1 MPLSTEKQAPPLDIV
16 DINGKGVA
24 IGTGKRMVLSFF
36 REASCPF
43 CNFRVYVLTNNFRNL
58 AELGLDVVAVFS
70 SEETEVRKFI
80 AAQPRPFRIV
90 ADPQNTA
97 HNTYQIQRSWWGKF
111 RAMLVHMPALFA
123 GLRLTRG
130 AGVTT
135 GNLLP
140 ADFLIDETGKL
151 VEAYYG
157 KDAGDHIPIERIE
170 LFAARGLAAKSKS
183 APLPNDLLTQ

>member
-1 MPLSTEKQAPPLDIV
+1 MALSTEKQAPPLDIV
-16 DINGKGVA
+16 DINGKAVA
-24 IGTGKRMVLSFF
+24 IGTGRRMVLSFF

-43 CNFRVYVLTNNFRNL
+43 CNFRVYVLTNNYRNL

-70 SEETEVRKFI
+70 SDEPEVRKFV

-90 ADPQNTA
+90 ADPDNTA

-111 RAMLVHMPALFA
+111 RAMLLHMPALLA
-123 GLRLTRG
+123 GLKITRG
-130 AGVTT
+130 AGMTT
-135 GNLLP
+135 GNMLP
-140 ADFLIDETGKL
+140 ADFLIDENGKL

-170 LFAARGLAAKSKS
+170 LFAARGLAAKNAAAPVPAS
-183 APLPNDLLTQ
+183 A